1 MHDLE
6 TFKAPD
12 LWNQTNN
19 SCGHGRWAVREP
31 GIEPMKWQLRES
43 DIRRPKDLQEH
54 IDRRL
59 RYALSRFTDRI
70 EKVIVFLHDHNG
82 PRGGVDKVCR
92 ILVKVR
98 GCGAVFAGVIDS
110 DWVTAVDRATTR
122 IGFNVARQVERL
134 RRDRSSGVT
143 RRWTPMVR
151 GGA

>member
-1 MHDLE
+1 
-6 TFKAPD
+6 
-12 LWNQTNN
+12 
-19 SCGHGRWAVREP
+19 
-31 GIEPMKWQLRES
+31 MKWQLK
-43 DIRRPKDLQEH
+43 DNDVRRPKNLPDH

-59 RYALSRFTDRI
+59 RYALARFANRI

-98 GCGAVFAGVIDS
+98 GCGTVFAGVIDS
-110 DWVTAVDRATTR
+110 DWTTAVDRATNR

-134 RRDRSSGVT
+134 RRDHSGVSP
-143 RRWTPMVR
+143 RRWTLAAG